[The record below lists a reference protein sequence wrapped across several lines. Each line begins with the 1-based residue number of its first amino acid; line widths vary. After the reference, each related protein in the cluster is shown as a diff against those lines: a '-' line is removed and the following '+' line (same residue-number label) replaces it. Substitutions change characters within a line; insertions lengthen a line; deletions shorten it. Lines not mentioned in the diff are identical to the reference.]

1 MALSDVDRA
10 VLLRVASDR
19 ETSAVVASRCR
30 MVLWRDA
37 GRSVAEITK
46 LVSVTKPT
54 VYGWL
59 DRYAKFGIVGLE
71 DVPKPG
77 GIPQVAPEV
86 RARILALSR
95 CSPPVESGLSH
106 WSSREMAK
114 YLKRHEGIEVS
125 HNYIAALWRAHD
137 LQPWRQGTFKLSKDP
152 EFEAKVAD
160 VVGLYLDPPAGA
172 VVLSVDEKTQ
182 VQALDRTQPML
193 PMDFG
198 KTEKRTHDYRRHGV
212 TNLFAALNVG
222 TGTVHGKCYDS
233 KTAEDFV
240 SFMKDVTRQYAGREI
255 HVIAD
260 NLSAHKAPEV
270 AMWLAKNPNV
280 TFHFTPVG
288 SSWINQIETFFG
300 IITRQAIR
308 RGTFSSLRALIKTIN
323 DYIAH
328 WNTDC
333 KPFTW
338 TATPGEII
346 ARVRWV
352 EAEVRKLLD
361 NNQK

>member
-59 DRYAKFGIVGLE
+59 DRYAKFGIVGVE

-86 RARILALSR
+86 LARILALSR
-95 CSPPVESGLSH
+95 CSPPLETGLSH

-172 VVLSVDEKTQ
+172 VVLSVDENTQ

-222 TGTVHGKCYDS
+222 TGTVHGKCCDS
-233 KTAEDFV
+233 KTGADFL
-240 SFMKDVTRQYAGREI
+240 SFLKHAIGQYPGR
-255 HVIAD
+255 
-260 NLSAHKAPEV
+260 
-270 AMWLAKNPNV
+270 
-280 TFHFTPVG
+280 
-288 SSWINQIETFFG
+288 
-300 IITRQAIR
+300 
-308 RGTFSSLRALIKTIN
+308 
-323 DYIAH
+323 
-328 WNTDC
+328 
-333 KPFTW
+333 
-338 TATPGEII
+338 
-346 ARVRWV
+346 
-352 EAEVRKLLD
+352 
-361 NNQK
+361 